1 MRTTVFSR
9 RMLLQAGSAALTVDV
24 AGAAQRSAQA
34 SGKAPEKKP
43 DVPVLNRFPRMV
55 QEYFVRRLREIP
67 RPVLNTKADA
77 EAYVAAVK
85 AKAREC
91 FGPMPEKTPLNARI
105 TGTLERD
112 GYRIEKVIFES
123 RPGFLVTANLYI
135 PNGGK
140 GPLPAVVGSCGH
152 TDEGKAGE
160 SYQAFSQG
168 LARLGYVVLIFD
180 PIGQGERLQYV
191 TPDLKP
197 RIGIGVEEH
206 VNAGNQQLLVGE
218 FFGAWRAWD
227 GIRAL
232 DYLIT
237 RPEADPRRVGV
248 TGNSGGGTMT
258 TWLCALDDRWSMAA
272 PGCFVTMFR
281 RNLENEL
288 PADAEQCPPR
298 ALALSLEHEDFIAAM
313 APRPVI
319 LLAKD
324 GDFFDVRGSREAYGR
339 LKHLYTLLG
348 APENIELNVAHGEHG
363 YTQDSR
369 EAMYRFF
376 GRATGSA
383 QPAAEPKLTIE
394 KPETLQCTPKGQVAD
409 LRSRTIFSFTRNRA
423 AELQNRPPSGSL
435 EERLTAVLRLP
446 KRAGV
451 PDFRILRP
459 AEGRGYPKQQ
469 FSTYAVETEPGIQ
482 AIVYRLSDTPVYSQP
497 PDGPER
503 AILYISHHS
512 ADRELRGEP
521 LIRDLIAADPGAV
534 LYTCD
539 VRGIGES
546 RPDTCGEN
554 SFLKPYGND
563 YFYAM
568 HGVMMDEPYAG
579 RKTHDI
585 LAVLDWLASYG
596 HTKIHLAALGWG
608 TAPAAFAAVLSPHV
622 AQVTLKRGLESFAS
636 IAQSEMY
643 AWPVSS
649 FVPGIVGK
657 ADLPECYRALRSK
670 NFKMI

>member
-1 MRTTVFSR
+1 MRRTLFSR
-9 RMLLQAGSAALTVDV
+9 RTLLQAGSGALTVDV
-24 AGAAQRSAQA
+24 AAAAQTADQA
-34 SGKAPEKKP
+34 TGSPASPKSEPPA
-43 DVPVLNRFPRMV
+43 LNRFPRMV
-55 QEYFVRRLREIP
+55 QEYYVRRLRDIP
-67 RPVLNTKADA
+67 RPVLNSKADA
-77 EAYVAAVK
+77 EAYVSGVR

-112 GYRIEKVIFES
+112 AYRIENVIFES
-123 RPGFLVTANLYI
+123 RPGFLVTANLYL
-135 PNGGK
+135 PKRPK
-140 GPLPAVVGSCGH
+140 GPLPAVIGSCGH
-152 TDEGKAGE
+152 SNEGKAGDT
-160 SYQAFSQG
+160 YQAFSQG
-168 LARLGYVVLIFD
+168 LARLGYAVLIFD

-191 TPDLKP
+191 TPELKP
-197 RIGIGVEEH
+197 RIGIGVAEH
-206 VNAGNQQLLVGE
+206 IYAGNQQLLNGE

-232 DYLIT
+232 DYLLT
-237 RPEADPRRVGV
+237 RPEVDPRRVGV

-258 TWLCALDDRWSMAA
+258 TWLCALDDRWAMAA
-272 PGCFVTMFR
+272 AGCFVTMFR

-383 QPAAEPKLTIE
+383 QPAEEPKLNIE
-394 KPETLQCTPKGQVAD
+394 KPETLLCTPKGQVAD
-409 LRSRTIFSFTRNRA
+409 LGSRTIFSFTRDRA
-423 AELQNRPPSGSL
+423 VDLQSRRPAGSL
-435 EERLTAVLRLP
+435 EERLTSVLRLP
-446 KRAGV
+446 KRSGA

-459 AEGRGYPKQQ
+459 AEGRGYPKKH

-482 AIVYRLSDTPVYSQP
+482 SVVYRLSDTPLYSQP
-497 PDGPER
+497 PEGPER
-503 AILYISHHS
+503 AILYVSHHS
-512 ADRELRGEP
+512 ADRELRNEP
-521 LIRDLIAADPGAV
+521 LVRDLIAADPTAAF
-534 LYTCD
+534 YTCD

-546 RPDTCGEN
+546 RPDTCGPD
-554 SFLKPYGND
+554 SFLKPYGSD

-568 HGVMMDEPYAG
+568 HGVMMDEPYVG
-579 RKTHDI
+579 RKAHDI
-585 LAVLDWLASYG
+585 LSVLDWLASFD
-596 HTKIHLAALGWG
+596 HTKVHLAAFGWG
-608 TAPAAFAAVLSPHV
+608 SVPAAFAAVLSPHV
-622 AQVTLKRGLESFAS
+622 AQVTLKRGLESFAA
-636 IAQSEMY
+636 IGQSEMY
-643 AWPVSS
+643 TWPVST
-649 FVPGIVGK
+649 FVQGAVGQ
-657 ADLPECYRALRSK
+657 ADLPECYHALRSK
-670 NFKMI
+670 NLRMI

>member
-1 MRTTVFSR
+1 MPITVFSR
-9 RMLLQAGSAALTVDV
+9 RTLLQAGSAVLTVDV

-67 RPVLNTKADA
+67 RPVLNTKAEA
-77 EAYVAAVK
+77 EAYVASVK

-105 TGTLERD
+105 TGTVERD
-112 GYRIEKVIFES
+112 AYRIEKVIFES

-152 TDEGKAGE
+152 TDEGKAGD

-197 RIGIGVEEH
+197 GIGIGVEEH
-206 VNAGNQQLLVGE
+206 VHAGNQQLLVGE

-232 DYLIT
+232 DYLLT
-237 RPEADPRRVGV
+237 RPEVDPRRVGV

-348 APENIELNVAHGEHG
+348 APENVELNIAHGEHG

-409 LRSRTIFSFTRNRA
+409 LRSRTIFSFTRSRA
-423 AELQNRPPSGSL
+423 AGLQNRPPSGSL

-459 AEGRGYPKQQ
+459 AEGRGYPKKQ

-512 ADRELRGEP
+512 ADRELRDEP
-521 LIRDLIAADPGAV
+521 LVRDLIAADPGAV

-546 RPDTCGEN
+546 RPDTCGED

-579 RKTHDI
+579 RKAHDI
-585 LAVLDWLASYG
+585 LSVLDWLASYG

-636 IAQSEMY
+636 VARSEMY

-657 ADLPECYRALRSK
+657 ADLPDCYRALRSK
-670 NFKMI
+670 NLKMI